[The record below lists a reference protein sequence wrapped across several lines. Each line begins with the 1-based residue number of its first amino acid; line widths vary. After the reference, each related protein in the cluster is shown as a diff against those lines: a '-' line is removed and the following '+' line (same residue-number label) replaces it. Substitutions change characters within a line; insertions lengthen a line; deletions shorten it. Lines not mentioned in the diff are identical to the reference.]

1 MGNYRELVVW
11 RRSHQLALQIYHATG
26 AFPSGERYGLTGQL
40 RRGSVSVTS
49 NIVEGS
55 ARQTDPEQIRFL
67 RIAHG
72 ALCEM
77 QCQLLLARDLEFLEP
92 GTWKVLDEECQSLG
106 KMLNAFIRRLRRG
119 TVVEV

>member
-72 ALCEM
+72 ALCG
-77 QCQLLLARDLEFLEP
+77 CSVSCSSHV
-92 GTWKVLDEECQSLG
+92 TWSSSSPVHGKSWTRSAKVW
-106 KMLNAFIRRLRRG
+106 A
-119 TVVEV
+119 